1 MFAQGKG
8 AHMAFFVGIDVGT
21 SGSRAVIMD
30 GDGRILAAGSGEHT
44 VQTPR
49 PGYSE
54 QDPPQWWQATI
65 AAVRAAMAKS
75 GVAAGEVAAI
85 GFSGQMHGLVCLDAA
100 GGVLRPAIIWNDQR
114 TGEQCEFITEQAGG
128 PQKLIELCGN
138 VAMVSFTLT
147 KLLWV
152 KKYEP
157 EIYRR
162 LAHLL
167 LPKDYVRYRMTGLFA
182 GDISDMSGTMMLDQR
197 KRNWSDEMLR
207 LFDIDRAILPPVYES
222 HEVVGPL
229 TAEAAG
235 ALGLTTRTL
244 VVAGGGDQPVGAVG
258 AGVVDAGLVSAT
270 MGTSGVV
277 FVHAHEYITD
287 PAGRVQT
294 FCSSVAG
301 QYCLFGCVL
310 AAGGSL
316 QWFRNVLG
324 QEEVRDAAADGSDP
338 YERLTALAE
347 KAPAGGEG
355 LFWLPYL
362 TGERTPY
369 ADPNARACWIGITP
383 RTTRAELVRSVMEG
397 ATFAMND
404 VLAILRQRGLKPA
417 QVRLAGGGAR
427 SAFWRQL
434 QADIYAAPCATINA
448 TEGPAFGAA
457 ILAAVGAGAFPSV
470 PDACRQLIRVAAT
483 IKPDRDR
490 AKFYRRR
497 HQQYRRLYPALR
509 AQFKR
514 IAALD

>member
-1 MFAQGKG
+1 
-8 AHMAFFVGIDVGT
+8 MAFFLGIDVGT
-21 SGSRAVIMD
+21 SGTRAVVMGAD
-30 GDGRILAAGSGEHT
+30 GHILAAGTGEHT
-44 VQTPR
+44 VQAPR
-49 PGYSE
+49 PGFSE
-54 QDPPQWWQATI
+54 QDPQQWWQATTT
-65 AAVRAAMAKS
+65 AVRTAVTRS
-75 GVAAGEVAAI
+75 GVDRSQIAAI
-85 GFSGQMHGLVCLDAA
+85 GFSGQMHGLVCLDRA
-100 GGVLRPAIIWNDQR
+100 GAVLRPAIIWNDQR
-114 TGEQCEFITEQAGG
+114 TAEQCQFITERAGG
-128 PQKLIELCGN
+128 PEKLVELCGN
-138 VAMVSFTLT
+138 VAMASFTLT

-152 KKYEP
+152 RQYEP
-157 EIYRR
+157 EIYRQ
-162 LAHLL
+162 LAHML
-167 LPKDYVRYRMTGLFA
+167 LPKDYVRYRMTGLYA
-182 GDISDMSGTMMLDQR
+182 GDVSDMSGTMLLDQR
-197 KRNWSDEMLR
+197 TRNWSDEMLR
-207 LFDIDRAILPPVYES
+207 LFEIDPAILPPVYES
-222 HEVVGPL
+222 HQVVGPL
-229 TAEAAG
+229 MAEAAE

-277 FVHAHEYITD
+277 YVHSHDYVTD

-324 QEEVRDAAADGSDP
+324 QDEVRAAAADGSDP

-347 KAPAGGEG
+347 KAPAGCEG

-369 ADPNARACWIGITP
+369 ADPAARACWIGITP
-383 RTTRAELVRSVMEG
+383 RTSRAELVRSVMEG

-404 VLAILRQRGLKPA
+404 VLTILRQRGLKPA

-434 QADIYAAPCATINA
+434 QADIYAAPCATINSA
-448 TEGPAFGAA
+448 EGPAFGAA

-483 IKPDRDR
+483 IKPDRTR
-490 AKFYRRR
+490 AKLYRRY

-509 AQFKR
+509 GQFKR
-514 IAALD
+514 MANLTN